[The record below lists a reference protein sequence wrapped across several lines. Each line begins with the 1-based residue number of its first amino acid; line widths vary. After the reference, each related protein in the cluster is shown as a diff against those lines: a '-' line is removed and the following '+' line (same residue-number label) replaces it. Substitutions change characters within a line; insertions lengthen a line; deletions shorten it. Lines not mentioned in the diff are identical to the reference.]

1 MRFLLAFCFWISI
14 AYANHSILVLSDIH
28 LNPYY
33 NCQQNATPC
42 TNLQELINNDTSKW
56 PAIFGIQP
64 LNHYREDTNNAL
76 FIQSLNKIAP
86 LAQKNQ
92 IKTIFILGDFLAHNF
107 YILYEH
113 YAPENAKDQNSYR
126 KFCEKTFSYVLMEI
140 HQRFPKAKIY
150 FVLGNNDSDTGDY
163 SFPSKDMLN
172 TIANEAALYADANI
186 KNSFATGGYFKV
198 DLDPRTEIIGLNT
211 VALSQQGLNQ
221 KIALMQL
228 AWLEKTLQ
236 AAKAS
241 GKKVILLQHIPFGLD
256 AYKTSY
262 WQKTPFL
269 NPLLQQQY
277 LNLLDKYSDS
287 ILTIYAGHLHAEYF
301 SLINKK
307 IALIGTIALNSI
319 IGNNPGFKILNLKSD
334 DSFANYKTYI
344 NDLTK
349 SKLNWEILY
358 EFKPSYGDV
367 NFLAD
372 FPKNLKD
379 ARVIDYR
386 RFYNGANPSLPQP
399 ISNDK
404 NWPHYYCAISNI
416 TIEDYQNCVKKT

>member
-14 AYANHSILVLSDIH
+14 AYANHSVLVLSDIH

-33 NCQQNATPC
+33 NCQQSSKPC
-42 TNLQELINNDTSKW
+42 TSLQELIAKDTNQWPKILESKT
-56 PAIFGIQP
+56 
-64 LNHYREDTNNAL
+64 LNHYHEDTNNAL
-76 FIQSLNKIAP
+76 LIQGLNKIKPIADE
-86 LAQKNQ
+86 QQ
-92 IKTIFILGDFLAHNF
+92 ISSIFILGDFLAHHF
-107 YILYEH
+107 YALYER
-113 YAPENAKDQNSYR
+113 YAPETAKDQNSYR
-126 KFCEKTFSYVLMEI
+126 KFCEKTFSYVLMQI

-172 TIANEAALYADANI
+172 TMANKAALYAEANI
-186 KNSFATGGYFKV
+186 KDNFAAGGYFKLA
-198 DLDPRTEIIGLNT
+198 LDPRTEIIGLNT
-211 VALSQQGLNQ
+211 VILSQQGLNQ

-228 AWLEKTLQ
+228 TWLEKTLK
-236 AAKAS
+236 AAKTS
-241 GKKVILLQHIPFGLD
+241 GKKVIFLQHIPFGLN

-262 WQKTPFL
+262 WQETPFL

-277 LNLLDKYSDS
+277 LNLLDKYSSS
-287 ILTIYAGHLHAEYF
+287 ILNIYAGHLHAEYF

-307 IALIGTIALNSI
+307 TPLIGTIALNSI
-319 IGNNPGFKILNLKSD
+319 IGNNPGFKILNLHSD
-334 DSFANYKTYI
+334 NSFENYKSYI
-344 NDLTK
+344 TDLNNPE
-349 SKLNWEILY
+349 LNWQLLY
-358 EFKPSYGDV
+358 EFKPSYGDL

-404 NWPHYYCAISNI
+404 DWPYYYCAISNM
-416 TIEDYQNCVKKT
+416 TSEEYQHCRA